1 MTDGRG
7 HTLPAVVS
15 FPLSR
20 PPAAAGRFPG
30 SPRVANSIA
39 TAPCGNIKSAMPAPD
54 RLPIF
59 PLPLVL
65 LPGAVQPLHIFEPR
79 YRQMLSDCLAGD
91 REFGIICRTPD
102 IAERAI
108 PEGTAGCRAHI
119 ESAQSLPD
127 GRSNIMVIGGDRF
140 VLEAFVDDPA
150 PYHVAR
156 VASFED
162 VPESMAA
169 LEDLANRLRELFA
182 RVGRSARAIQD
193 DATPLP
199 ELPASPAALSF
210 AIAQFIDLELAD
222 KQRVLASRSPL
233 QRLQLLDEA
242 LAPVVESIER
252 RAQVHARAKRNGTG
266 GHA

>member
-1 MTDGRG
+1 MPPT
-7 HTLPAVVS
+7 
-15 FPLSR
+15 SR
-20 PPAAAGRFPG
+20 LA
-30 SPRVANSIA
+30 
-39 TAPCGNIKSAMPAPD
+39 
-54 RLPIF
+54 IF

-79 YRQMLSDCLAGD
+79 YRQLLSDCLAGD
-91 REFGIICRTPD
+91 HEFGIICRTPD
-102 IAERAI
+102 LAEREI
-108 PEGTAGCRAHI
+108 PTGTAGCRAHV

-127 GRSNIMVIGGDRF
+127 GRSNIMVIGGERF
-140 VLEAFVDDPA
+140 VLEEFVDDPA

-162 VPESMAA
+162 VPESMSA
-169 LEDLANRLRELFA
+169 LEDLAERLRELFV

-193 DATPLP
+193 DTTPLP

-210 AIAQFIDLELAD
+210 AIAQYIDLELVD

-242 LAPVVESIER
+242 LAPAVESMER
-252 RAQVHARAKRNGTG
+252 RAQVHVRAKRNGQG
-266 GHA
+266 GDE